1 MTQPYNEITETYLPT
16 GRKDFK
22 GREIGFI
29 VALVDNGTD
38 FRALVQNARRIN
50 GEWQEFGVRQASKSY
65 RSQAE
70 ATRCGFA
77 IAHQRIANIK

>member
-1 MTQPYNEITETYLPT
+1 MTHAYGEIVQTNLGT
-16 GRKDFK
+16 GIKDSK

-38 FRALVQNARRIN
+38 FRALVQNARRIK
-50 GEWQEFGVRQASKSY
+50 GEWQEFGVRQSSKSY

-77 IAHQRIANIK
+77 IANQRIANIK